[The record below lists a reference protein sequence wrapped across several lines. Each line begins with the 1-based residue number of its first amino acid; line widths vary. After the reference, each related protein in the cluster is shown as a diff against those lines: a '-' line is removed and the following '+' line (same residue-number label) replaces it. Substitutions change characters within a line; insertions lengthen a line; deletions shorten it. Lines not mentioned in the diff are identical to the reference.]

1 MLNIKTRLAAAAA
14 LVGVALGAGAA
25 VLAQD
30 HAAPTAEQIAAHEAM
45 VTAVMKAVLVETDFE
60 AVKSHMVAAIETHAG
75 EIGDAE
81 ATAAHVTHFIDEM
94 AARVAADP
102 DQAAAFTAR
111 MMIDA
116 HRPQ

>member
-1 MLNIKTRLAAAAA
+1 MLNIKTRLVAAAA
-14 LVGVALGAGAA
+14 LAGLAFGAGAT

-60 AVKSHMVAAIETHAG
+60 AVKTHMVAAIEAHAG

-81 ATAAHVTHFIDEM
+81 ATVAHVSHFLDEM
-94 AARVAADP
+94 AAQVAADP

-111 MMIDA
+111 MMLDA